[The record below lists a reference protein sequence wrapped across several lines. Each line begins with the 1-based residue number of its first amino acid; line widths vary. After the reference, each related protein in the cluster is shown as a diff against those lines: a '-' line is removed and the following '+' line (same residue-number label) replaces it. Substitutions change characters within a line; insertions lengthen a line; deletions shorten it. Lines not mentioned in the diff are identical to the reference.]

1 MSQTTTFTC
10 DRCGRSETGPVGLHG
25 ITGFHSVEIHVA
37 SELVIMPRSHPRLS
51 ALWCLGCCN
60 KMGVPPNRPLTK
72 DMPPPDIADLFREM
86 VREMAIEAVGEAVEE
101 AKP

>member
-37 SELVIMPRSHPRLS
+37 PGPVIMSRSFPRLS
-51 ALWCLGCCN
+51 ALWCRECCD
-60 KMGVPPNRPLTK
+60 KMSIPPNTTVLPENT
-72 DMPPPDIADLFREM
+72 PPPDIADLIREM
-86 VREMAIEAVGEAVEE
+86 VTEMVAEAVEE
-101 AKP
+101 AVP